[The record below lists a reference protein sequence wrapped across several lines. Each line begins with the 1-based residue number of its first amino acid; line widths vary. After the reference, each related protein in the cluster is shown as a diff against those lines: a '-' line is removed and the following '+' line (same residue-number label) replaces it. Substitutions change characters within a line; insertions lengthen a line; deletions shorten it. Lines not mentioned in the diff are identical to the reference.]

1 MKSVLISIRP
11 KWCELI
17 SSGKKTLEVRKTRP
31 KLSTPF
37 KVYIY
42 CTKDPKRQFC
52 RSQTYAYV
60 DDRSH
65 NCFDKCGN
73 GMVIGEFICDCI
85 FGIDTN
91 YEIHDE
97 LPGSPVETW
106 LEWNDAP
113 DGYEAMEELD
123 KASCLSYE
131 EIKSYVGVKGGYG
144 WHISDLKIYDKP
156 KELSDFR
163 KPLPFH
169 KDCSSCDRGGTS
181 FHPETCYGCG
191 HFDGIEISR
200 PPQSW
205 CYVEELTWP

>member
-1 MKSVLISIRP
+1 MKAVLISIKP
-11 KWCELI
+11 EWCAMI
-17 SSGKKTLEVRKTRP
+17 ASGKKTVEVRKTKP
-31 KLSTPF
+31 NLPVPF

-42 CTKDPKRQFC
+42 CTADTVKHIVFDEYGDRQTELVPQ
-52 RSQTYAYV
+52 R
-60 DDRSH
+60 
-65 NCFDKCGN
+65 
-73 GMVIGEFICDCI
+73 VIGEFICDCI

-131 EIKSYVGVKGGYG
+131 EIKSHVGVKGGYG

-163 KPLPFH
+163 KLFPFN
-169 KDCSSCDRGGTS
+169 KDCSACDRGGNS

-191 HFDGIEISR
+191 HFDGIDISR

-205 CYVEELTWP
+205 RYVEEV

>member
-1 MKSVLISIRP
+1 MKAVLISIRP
-11 KWCELI
+11 EWCELI
-17 SSGKKTLEVRKTRP
+17 ASGKKTLEVRKTRP
-31 KLSTPF
+31 KLETPF
-37 KVYIY
+37 KCYIY
-42 CTKDPKRQFC
+42 CTADTVKHIVFDEYGDRQIELVPQ
-52 RSQTYAYV
+52 R
-60 DDRSH
+60 
-65 NCFDKCGN
+65 
-73 GMVIGEFICDCI
+73 VIGEFICDCI
-85 FGIDTN
+85 FRIDTN

-144 WHISDLKIYDKP
+144 WHISNLKIYEKP
-156 KELSDFR
+156 KELIDFR
-163 KPLPFH
+163 RPFPFN
-169 KDCSSCDRGGTS
+169 KDCSICDRGGTS
-181 FHPETCYGCG
+181 FHPETCYGCE

-205 CYVEELTWP
+205 CYVEEI

>member
-1 MKSVLISIRP
+1 MKAVLISIRP

-17 SSGKKTLEVRKTRP
+17 ARGKKTLEVRKTRP

-42 CTKDPKRQFC
+42 CTKDPKRQFW

-144 WHISDLKIYDKP
+144 WHISDLKIYDAP
-156 KELSDFR
+156 KKIIEFR
-163 KPLPFH
+163 KA
-169 KDCSSCDRGGTS
+169 CGTQNCDICQFWENTGEYAGCLTS
-181 FHPETCYGCG
+181 E
-191 HFDGIEISR
+191 ERRLRR

-205 CYVEELTWP
+205 CYVMEV

>member
-17 SSGKKTLEVRKTRP
+17 ASGKKTLEVRKTRP
-31 KLSTPF
+31 KMETPF

-42 CTKDPKRQFC
+42 CTADTVKHIVFDEYGDRQTELVPQ
-52 RSQTYAYV
+52 R
-60 DDRSH
+60 
-65 NCFDKCGN
+65 
-73 GMVIGEFICDCI
+73 VIGEFICDCI

-144 WHISDLKIYDKP
+144 WHISDLKIYGKP

-163 KPLPFH
+163 KPFPFH

-205 CYVEELTWP
+205 CYVEEI